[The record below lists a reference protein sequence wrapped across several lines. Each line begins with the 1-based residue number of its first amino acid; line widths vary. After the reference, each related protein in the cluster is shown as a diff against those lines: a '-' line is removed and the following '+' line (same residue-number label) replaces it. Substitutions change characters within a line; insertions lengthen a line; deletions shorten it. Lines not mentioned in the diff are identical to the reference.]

1 MLRAWVG
8 RIALH
13 YCREILYCER
23 EAAIV
28 ARNTLRMGLNG
39 MMPLDQAVERTI
51 SSLEIQIKALESLM
65 GLSTD
70 D

>member
-8 RIALH
+8 RLALH

-28 ARNTLRMGLNG
+28 ARNTLKMGRNG
-39 MMPLDQAVERTI
+39 MIPLEQAVDRTV
-51 SSLEIQIKALESLM
+51 SSLEIQIRALESLM
-65 GLSTD
+65 GLSSD